1 MEYSDVIKERFSV
14 RSFKKDPIEKEKL
27 DRILEAGRIAPTAK
41 NSQPQRFYVLS
52 TEESFKL

>member
-27 DRILEAGRIAPTAK
+27 DRILEAGRIAPTYCQEFSA
-41 NSQPQRFYVLS
+41 SEVLCA
-52 TEESFKL
+52 EY